1 MRSGFHVLKKQ
12 QFRLDLGHL
21 KCCFSSMIETYDVPR
36 RTSMALITTA
46 AVLLLLPGCE
56 NFWRVKRPVT
66 TGPGEYPGLV
76 QPPAHPVSPLPPRLH
91 PDPEPQPEPQPEP
104 IPPSKPRSGPRPI
117 AIAVP
122 GKPGFVFSP
131 YNNKVI
137 DVQGFHSGAL
147 VADPTYPMS
156 ERKFFRVP

>member
-1 MRSGFHVLKKQ
+1 MLKKQ
-12 QFRLDLGHL
+12 QFSLDLGHM
-21 KCCFSSMIETYDVPR
+21 KCCFSSMIKASDVPR
-36 RTSMALITTA
+36 RTSKALVSTA
-46 AVLLLLPGCE
+46 ALLLLLPGCE

-66 TGPGEYPGLV
+66 AGPGEHPELV
-76 QPPAHPVSPLPPRLH
+76 QPPIRPVPPPLLRPDPD
-91 PDPEPQPEPQPEP
+91 PDPEPQREPQPT
-104 IPPSKPRSGPRPI
+104 PPSKPKSGPRPI
-117 AIAVP
+117 AITVP